1 MTFALQRFSI
11 YEVNPGYTVNLSTNK
26 LQRMLLQNKQ
36 SRYISKLSDLQNNT
50 EQIDIQ
56 IDVTKDSLFYTHTNT
71 MHDIACL
78 NQKNLLH
85 YILKRKYQMKP
96 R

>member
-1 MTFALQRFSI
+1 
-11 YEVNPGYTVNLSTNK
+11 
-26 LQRMLLQNKQ
+26 
-36 SRYISKLSDLQNNT
+36 
-50 EQIDIQ
+50 
-56 IDVTKDSLFYTHTNT
+56 

>member
-56 IDVTKDSLFYTHTNT
+56 IDVTKDS
-71 MHDIACL
+71 
-78 NQKNLLH
+78 
-85 YILKRKYQMKP
+85 
-96 R
+96 